1 MMHVHALQQV
11 VADRLHGL
19 HAQSVDVRR
28 RVITR
33 EGRQVNARHSFQVP
47 GCLERMILLGQMLQH
62 KHKFH
67 VVSAVIK
74 LQFAYLPFFLCDFA
88 ALNFLGPF
96 QHGLGVHSDL

>member
-1 MMHVHALQQV
+1 MHVHALQQV

-47 GCLERMILLGQMLQH
+47 GCLEKDDSFG
-62 KHKFH
+62 
-67 VVSAVIK
+67 
-74 LQFAYLPFFLCDFA
+74 
-88 ALNFLGPF
+88 
-96 QHGLGVHSDL
+96 SDASTQAQISCSICS